1 MCDSQKG
8 KKRKI
13 KQRKIKGTG
22 SLNTLKVTSARGG
35 GAYSNEGNTTMAA
48 LLFVCISKIRSNRQ

>member
-35 GAYSNEGNTTMAA
+35 GAYSSEGNTTMAA